1 MKAYLLIVLL
11 LPAGCAT
18 APSTAESQR
27 EIVLQHIGIDAGTA
41 GPFSKGA
48 KRELEILSEKDR
60 IEAAKLVEH
69 GAVTFLVYPKRQGS
83 VRNSSPKE
91 GTRVVLVQHG
101 RVVGDFKAP

>member
-1 MKAYLLIVLL
+1 MKAYPLIVILFF
-11 LPAGCAT
+11 AGCAT

-48 KRELEILSEKDR
+48 KREFGILSEKDR
-60 IEAAKLVEH
+60 AEAAKLIEH
-69 GAVTFLVYPKRQGS
+69 GAVAFLVYPKRQGP
-83 VRNSSPKE
+83 VATASPKE

-101 RVVGDFKAP
+101 R